1 MQSDQ
6 EGKGDAPHPHS
17 PVGLDAA
24 VRDGM
29 ACLMTLKFLILMS
42 LSRIETGFKIEKS

>member
-1 MQSDQ
+1 MQSDR
-6 EGKGDAPHPHS
+6 EGKGDASHPHS

-29 ACLMTLKFLILMS
+29 ALKFLILMS
-42 LSRIETGFKIEKS
+42 LSQIETGFKIEKS